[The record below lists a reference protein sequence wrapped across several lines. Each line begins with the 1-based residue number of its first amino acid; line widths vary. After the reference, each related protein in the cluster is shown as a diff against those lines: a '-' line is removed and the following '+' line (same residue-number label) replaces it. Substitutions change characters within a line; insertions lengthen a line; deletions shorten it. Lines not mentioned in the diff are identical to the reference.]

1 MVSALF
7 QDVLVLAVMSALVA
21 LFAWIYLRD
30 RKHEFGLWL
39 SGWIAIFVHFAA
51 PLVNHFLPMPDAAV
65 EWIKVAT
72 LIIAGTAFLLS
83 VSEIFR
89 NRRQRT
95 IFMLATCL
103 PAVCY
108 LTALTA
114 DLHFPAGWLYVAC
127 LAVSVG
133 SFLYQTIPF
142 YGIRSSYLYAMVG
155 MLLPYAL
162 WAMWRAA
169 FGDPDHGIEFY
180 LFGLFAVTGVAFF
193 RRFRRFTPGVVFT
206 SVSFILWGL
215 VFPVST
221 ILQAYATAA
230 LPFVWDLP
238 KFFVAF
244 GMILTL
250 FENQTELATSAAS
263 QYQALFE
270 SNMAGVYVAT
280 VDGTLLN
287 CNKAFLSMFGFDSKE
302 EALASPLE
310 ALYIEPSERDTFLGA
325 LSASGQVQNYECRQ
339 RRKDGT
345 LLWVLKGATIAT
357 GEDGRRTIRG
367 TVIDI
372 TERKQAEIA
381 LRQSEERFATI
392 FRENPIPCGIISLD
406 GVFLDVNET
415 FLRMLARP
423 GEQVISKSAV
433 ELGLWKTQQQRDR
446 FYQKLRAEGH
456 VHNLPVEFNDANG
469 RRHEGMYFGTLVRVG
484 DKQCIFGMM
493 LDRTEERELEAKFL
507 QAQKMEALGRLAG
520 GVAHDFNNLLGVIG
534 GYAELLETRLG
545 HNESMRHYCSKI
557 VDTTQRASRLTRQ
570 LLTFSRKE
578 VTRPTPLQPDQAL
591 REMSGLLPRMI
602 GEDVE
607 LVLNLGA
614 DGTVLMD
621 KTHFE
626 QIVFNIAINAR
637 DAMPNGGQLA
647 IATED
652 IFRPTLLASG
662 NISISQFVAIRISDT
677 GIGMDESTR
686 QRVFEPFFTTKGV
699 GQGTGLGLATV
710 YGIIQQCGG
719 EISIDSQPGKG
730 AQVNIFIPAVG
741 GKEPVERD
749 GVGQEIRKGT
759 GSILL
764 VEDEAELRNVNA
776 EFLTAIGYSVICA
789 SSGPEA
795 LKLAREAGPIDLVI
809 SDVVMPKMNGREFAD
824 CLLRTRPQ
832 VKVLFVSGYADDII
846 LQAGLPMEATPFLQK
861 PFSLR
866 QLGAKVQELLSVPSG
881 R

>member
-1 MVSALF
+1 MMSALF
-7 QDVLVLAVMSALVA
+7 EEILLLGVISVLVA

-30 RKHEFGLWL
+30 RRREFGLWVL
-39 SGWIAIFVHFAA
+39 GWSAIFIHFVVPVASHLFPVPG
-51 PLVNHFLPMPDAAV
+51 PLQL
-65 EWIKVAT
+65 WIKIAT
-72 LIIAGTAFLLS
+72 LAVAGTAFLLS
-83 VSEIFR
+83 VSEVFR
-89 NRRQRT
+89 NRRQRA
-95 IFMLATCL
+95 IFVLMIS
-103 PAVCY
+103 
-108 LTALTA
+108 TAALLYFA
-114 DLHFPAGWLYVAC
+114 AFAGNVSQRWFYVA
-127 LAVSVG
+127 LLGSSMVSGVYQAVR
-133 SFLYQTIPF
+133 F
-142 YGIRSSYLYAMVG
+142 YGLRSLYLYAMAAL
-155 MLLPYAL
+155 LLPYGF
-162 WAMWRAA
+162 WAA
-169 FGDPDHGIEFY
+169 FQASRGNTVHGVDFY
-180 LFGLFAVTGVAFF
+180 LFGFFCVTGMAFF
-193 RRFRRFTPGVVFT
+193 RRFRRISPGVIFT
-206 SVSFILWGL
+206 SVSFVIWGL
-215 VFPVST
+215 VFPGST
-221 ILQAYATAA
+221 LFQTYSISMQ
-230 LPFVWDLP
+230 PFIWDLP

-250 FENQTELATSAAS
+250 FENQAQLATVAAS

-270 SNMAGVYVAT
+270 GNLAAVYIST
-280 VDGTLLN
+280 VEGALLN
-287 CNKAFLSMFGFDSKE
+287 CNQAFLSMFGFDSKQ
-302 EALASPLE
+302 EALATPLGS
-310 ALYIEPSERDTFLGA
+310 LYIEPSEREAFLGA
-325 LSASGQVQNYECRQ
+325 LSASAEVQNYECRQ

-345 LLWVLKGATIAT
+345 LLWVLKGATIVT
-357 GEDGRRTIRG
+357 GEDGRGMIRG

-381 LRQSEERFATI
+381 LKQSEERFATI

-406 GVFLDVNET
+406 GIFLNVNET
-415 FLRMLARP
+415 MLRMVARTA
-423 GEQVISKSAV
+423 EEVIGKTGV
-433 ELGLWKTQQQRDR
+433 ELGLWKSQQQRDR
-446 FYQKLRAEGH
+446 FYQKLRSEGH
-456 VHNLPVEFNDANG
+456 VHNLPVEFNDAKG
-469 RRHEGMYFGTLVRVG
+469 RRHEGHYFGTLVRVG

-578 VTRPTPLQPDQAL
+578 VTRPTALQPDQAL

-626 QIVFNIAINAR
+626 QIIFNIAINAR

-647 IATED
+647 IQTED

-662 NISISQFVAIRISDT
+662 SISISQFVAIRISDT
-677 GIGMDESTR
+677 GVGMDESTR

-741 GKEPVERD
+741 GKESVERD
-749 GVGQEIRKGT
+749 GAGQEIRKGA

-824 CLLRTRPQ
+824 CLLRTRPHI
-832 VKVLFVSGYADDII
+832 KVLFVSGYADDIV